1 MYQLT
6 FIRHGCLH
14 KVTSPALTSLAHLR
28 AIVPTARIWKIRRNG
43 SFVLLSHGRHS
54 RLFGR

>member
-6 FIRHGCLH
+6 FLRAGCLH
-14 KVTSPALTSLAHLR
+14 KVTSPNLTALHHLR
-28 AIVPTARIWKIRRNG
+28 ATTPTARLWKICRNG

-54 RLFGR
+54 RLFR